1 MTRTITLLRTYA
13 DRSLAEAD
21 HIAARIDDTLAE
33 LADNPNDHEEW
44 VLTYRLQTLRDEWQR
59 LRDMAAR
66 DLASAAIMES
76 KGRVMV

>member
-13 DRSLAEAD
+13 DRYLAEAD

-33 LADNPNDHEEW
+33 LADNPNDHDEY
-44 VLTYRLQTLRDEWQR
+44 VLTYRLKTLRDEWQR

-66 DLASAAIMES
+66 DLATAAIMES
-76 KGRVMV
+76 KRRVMA